1 MKKML
6 CLLLALALLGLAA
19 CAKAGPEPTPT
30 PEPTATPEPTP
41 EPERVLVVYFSR
53 SGEMPEV
60 GEIEKGNTAVLAEKI
75 AGRLNGDL
83 FELRPAD
90 DRYSTVLEEL
100 SEQALTEQEERARP
114 PIADRLPDL
123 SEYDVIFI
131 GAPVWHGDWPMILYT
146 YFEGADLA
154 NRRLIPFCTH
164 NGTGIA
170 PLEQSLK
177 RSCPYSQ
184 VEKGLGI
191 RGVDVQNDPDRVER
205 TLDRWF
211 TVLGFPTA

>member
-1 MKKML
+1 M
-6 CLLLALALLGLAA
+6 
-19 CAKAGPEPTPT
+19 
-30 PEPTATPEPTP
+30 
-41 EPERVLVVYFSR
+41 
-53 SGEMPEV
+53 
-60 GEIEKGNTAVLAEKI
+60 
-75 AGRLNGDL
+75 NGDL

-90 DRYSTVLEEL
+90 DRYSTVFEEL
-100 SEQALTEQEERARP
+100 SEQALIEQEERARP

-177 RSCPYSQ
+177 RSCPYSH